1 VHFRNEP
8 FIVELTGK
16 NNRSF
21 VFANTGGLGGGQLG
35 GDDTAFVLLQAYGQ
49 TKHVPREPIVVT

>member
-21 VFANTGGLGGGQLG
+21 VFANTGGLGGGHSAA
-35 GDDTAFVLLQAYGQ
+35 TTRF
-49 TKHVPREPIVVT
+49 RCS